1 MSKERKMLYSD
12 SDIPQYGMRSN
23 RLDSVGD
30 YITSRRGSLS
40 DLVFSSQNKLSRDS
54 VFLSNKKTRTVS
66 MATISRHLS
75 LEQPSLTGIAR
86 ETRSKT
92 LVPEK
97 RPLMKTKSSREL
109 VSFASTP
116 NAAKRNSKELVKTPL
131 LLKRKR
137 SMRKIQSMKAFDSL
151 LCSRRKL
158 HRFKVNNT
166 YCKFRNFR
174 EGFYFRETSHMRSF
188 VKIGPSRNGEITMS
202 FTDVGKSCPSREFYN
217 VINMS
222 FGAFREN
229 KILAKFFEFTVFYF

>member
-1 MSKERKMLYSD
+1 MLFSD

-97 RPLMKTKSSREL
+97 RSLMKTKSSREL

-151 LCSRRKL
+151 LCRRRKL
-158 HRFKVNNT
+158 HRFKVNST
-166 YCKFRNFR
+166 YSTFRIQICKYFPKTSIITFKNNFK
-174 EGFYFRETSHMRSF
+174 TLKM
-188 VKIGPSRNGEITMS
+188 NA
-202 FTDVGKSCPSREFYN
+202 KSIADY
-217 VINMS
+217 
-222 FGAFREN
+222 
-229 KILAKFFEFTVFYF
+229 AKFYQLTRMRYPVGSGLSIFCPL